1 MVRPFT
7 DNEKAE
13 IKQKMVV
20 LAAELFKEQPFKEV
34 KVSDITQKLGIAK
47 GSFYNFFSS
56 KESLLLAVLADI
68 EKDFHQKIL
77 SLMSAEKDKKNFLI
91 KIMQY
96 YATECRNNELF
107 KIIFNNEA
115 LQSLLKKIPE
125 EQKVE
130 MFKADEELLIKLV
143 SNELQ
148 LKVPIE
154 VAVDMLRAVFYLQ
167 SITND
172 LQCDIDTYN
181 YHLISAVVNEIFE

>member
-20 LAAELFKEQPFKEV
+20 LAAELFKEQPFKDV

-96 YATECRNNELF
+96 W
-107 KIIFNNEA
+107 
-115 LQSLLKKIPE
+115 
-125 EQKVE
+125 
-130 MFKADEELLIKLV
+130 V
-143 SNELQ
+143 S
-148 LKVPIE
+148 
-154 VAVDMLRAVFYLQ
+154 
-167 SITND
+167 
-172 LQCDIDTYN
+172 
-181 YHLISAVVNEIFE
+181 